1 MREAFLLF
9 TVHFPQYTRE
19 LELHPFFKWTSE
31 VNGTRS
37 CLITISS
44 LDSRSK
50 AYNLEINTL
59 LHYVLLLEKWNERLV
74 LLYVK
79 INILER
85 TTEWKNGKELGRKK
99 KSMKLKEGGKKWREE
114 GKKES
119 RKEGRKEG
127 GNEEGGRKEK
137 RKEGRE
143 EGRKRE
149 REKERKK
156 KRKKEREAACSGT
169 TFVNAASFPL
179 LVRRFRLSL
188 GLSVLFL
195 ESRKVLAKSWTFYC
209 CPCLHRLT
217 CAPPWSTI

>member
-1 MREAFLLF
+1 MQVIWCCCKLECGRLFYFLQSIFHNL
-9 TVHFPQYTRE
+9 HE
-19 LELHPFFKWTSE
+19 NLSNELHPFFKWTTE

-50 AYNLEINTL
+50 AYSLEINAL

-85 TTEWKNGKELGRKK
+85 TTEWKNGKELGRNKE
-99 KSMKLKEGGKKWREE
+99 SMKLKEGGLKWREE

-127 GNEEGGRKEK
+127 GNEEGGREEK
-137 RKEGRE
+137 RREG
-143 EGRKRE
+143 
-149 REKERKK
+149 
-156 KRKKEREAACSGT
+156 RKKERTRG
-169 TFVNAASFPL
+169 
-179 LVRRFRLSL
+179 SL
-188 GLSVLFL
+188 
-195 ESRKVLAKSWTFYC
+195 
-209 CPCLHRLT
+209 
-217 CAPPWSTI
+217 